1 MRQFKAT
8 TCVPCSDFSEYG
20 PQIPVRVSAPE
31 EFGAGSRL
39 YLKGAFH
46 DAKIDYQRTLIK
58 FGDNQGSIVLQL
70 TLDPE
75 AGTLVAE
82 SSQNPVSET
91 IKQIKI
97 GS

>member
-1 MRQFKAT
+1 MSQFTAT
-8 TCVPCSDFSEYG
+8 FVQCPDFSAYG

-46 DAKIDYQRTLIK
+46 DAKVDYQRTLIK

-82 SSQNPVSET
+82 SSQNPVR
-91 IKQIKI
+91 KKI
-97 GS
+97 PWI